1 LLSFIDKGGID
12 IDPIVKWRKVQFPLK
27 ELKKIYFKYKNYT
40 WHDLIGSLDIYVLG
54 VGGN

>member
-1 LLSFIDKGGID
+1 MEESIISPKRI
-12 IDPIVKWRKVQFPLK
+12 
-27 ELKKIYFKYKNYT
+27 KKIYFKYKNYT